1 MANVEQTVPAKSSK
15 KNLLIVGIVGLI
27 ASAAGFALPLFVNV
41 GASEK
46 GNHGEEP
53 HKAQAEPNYA
63 FVPFGE
69 VIVNPNEERYNHYL
83 RVKLTFLVD
92 PAQEKQVT
100 EAVAKQKP
108 ILKNWLI
115 SYLSDKTMKDVAG
128 GAGINRARRE
138 IQDQFN
144 TLLFPDGSEKIRDVL
159 VEEFN
164 FQ

>member
-1 MANVEQTVPAKSSK
+1 MAKAEKDVPAKSGK
-15 KNLLIVGIVGLI
+15 KNLLVLGIVGLLS
-27 ASAAGFALPLFVNV
+27 SAAGFALPLFVNV
-41 GASEK
+41 GAAEK
-46 GNHGEEP
+46 GGHADEP
-53 HKAQAEPNYA
+53 HKTLAEFNYA

-69 VIVNPNEERYNHYL
+69 VVVNPNEERFPRFL
-83 RVKLTFLVD
+83 RVKLTLLVD
-92 PAQEKQVT
+92 PAHEKQVS
-100 EAVAKQKP
+100 EGVGKQKP

-115 SYLSDKTMKDVAG
+115 SYLSDKSMKDMTG